1 MDKKTQI
8 ILREIIK
15 TLKHIVDLLNRLLK
29 KIEKFPF
36 WKVT

>member
-8 ILREIIK
+8 ILRETSK

-29 KIEKFPF
+29 KIESFISGK
-36 WKVT
+36 

>member
-29 KIEKFPF
+29 KIESFLSGK
-36 WKVT
+36 